1 MEGAARQSAEG
12 QHEREQPYVARE
24 PRPPVQAFVL
34 ARDEVGEP
42 ATESARGLCGWRRR
56 GEFSSSL
63 CGVLSAC
70 CGACYRHAVACHR
83 HATVVLSPCC

>member
-12 QHEREQPYVARE
+12 KHECEQPYVARE

-42 ATESARGLCGWRRR
+42 ATK
-56 GEFSSSL
+56 
-63 CGVLSAC
+63 
-70 CGACYRHAVACHR
+70 
-83 HATVVLSPCC
+83 